1 MAHETCQGTQYLTA
15 FEKINN
21 ENNQQMNYQKLLEIA
36 INAAIAAGDEI
47 MRHYDKPFDVDY
59 KSDDSPLTI
68 ADRSAHNVIAEAL
81 KITGIPLLSE
91 EGKHNPFEE
100 RKNWQLLWIVD
111 PLDGTKEFI
120 KHNGE
125 FTVNIALVK
134 ENKPVLGV
142 VYCPP
147 LRTLYFGSEHLNK
160 AFKVVLKDKTIS
172 PEEII
177 QLADALPLNYENKML
192 TVVASKSHLN
202 QETSDYINQLTEKF
216 GDITLTSKGSS
227 LKFCLVA
234 EGAADIYPRFAPTY
248 EWDTAAA
255 QAIVELSGGEVVN
268 TDNFL
273 PLSYNKENL
282 LNPGF
287 IARRKEQ

>member
-1 MAHETCQGTQYLTA
+1 MDIE
-15 FEKINN
+15 
-21 ENNQQMNYQKLLEIA
+21 KLLFIT

-47 MRHYDKPFDVDY
+47 MLHYNKPFDVDY
-59 KSDDSPLTI
+59 KSDHSPLTI
-68 ADRSAHNVIAEAL
+68 ADRSAHNVIAAAL
-81 KITGIPLLSE
+81 KPTGIPLLSE

-100 RKNWQLLWIVD
+100 RKMWKLLWIVD

-120 KHNGE
+120 KHNDE

-160 AFKVVLKDKTIS
+160 AFKAVLKDNTIN
-172 PEEII
+172 PDEII
-177 QLADALPLNYENKML
+177 HQAEALPIIQKKKLL

-216 GDITLTSKGSS
+216 GEISLTSIGSS
-227 LKFCLVA
+227 LKFCLIA

-255 QAIVELSGGEVVN
+255 QAVVELSGGEVVN
-268 TDNFL
+268 IDTL
-273 PLSYNKENL
+273 APLSYNKENL

-287 IARRKEQ
+287 IARRVK

>member
-1 MAHETCQGTQYLTA
+1 L
-15 FEKINN
+15 EKNN
-21 ENNQQMNYQKLLEIA
+21 DEKNQQMNYQKLLEIA

-47 MRHYDKPFDVDY
+47 MLHYDKPFDVDY

-68 ADRSAHNVIAEAL
+68 ADRSAHNVIAGAL
-81 KITGIPLLSE
+81 KDTGIPLLSE

-100 RKNWQLLWIVD
+100 RQNWQYLWIVD

-147 LRTLYFGSEHLNK
+147 LRTLYFAATHLNK
-160 AFKVVLKDKTIS
+160 AFKLVLNKNTTDVNQMLNQA
-172 PEEII
+172 EELPII
-177 QLADALPLNYENKML
+177 QKKTLP
-192 TVVASKSHLN
+192 TIVASKSHLN
-202 QETSDYINQLTEKF
+202 QETADFIDQIKQLHGNINLV
-216 GDITLTSKGSS
+216 SKGSS
-227 LKFCLVA
+227 LKFCLIA
-234 EGAADIYPRFAPTY
+234 EGSADIYPRFAPTY

-255 QAIVELSGGEVVN
+255 QAVVELSGGEVVN
-268 TDNFL
+268 VVNFL

-287 IARRKEQ
+287 IARRKEK

>member
-1 MAHETCQGTQYLTA
+1 
-15 FEKINN
+15 
-21 ENNQQMNYQKLLEIA
+21 MNYQKLLEIA
-36 INAAIAAGDEI
+36 ITAAIAAGDEI
-47 MRHYDKPFDVDY
+47 MLHYDKPFDVDY

-81 KITGIPLLSE
+81 KFTGIPLLSE
-91 EGKHNPFEE
+91 EGKHNPFNE

-125 FTVNIALVK
+125 FTVNIALV
-134 ENKPVLGV
+134 EGNKPVLGV

-147 LRTLYFGSEHLNK
+147 LRTLYFGSGHLNK
-160 AFKVVLKDKTIS
+160 AFKAVLKDKTMN

-177 QLADALPLNYENKML
+177 HLADALPLKHEKKML

-202 QETSDYINQLTEKF
+202 QETSEYIDQLSKKF
-216 GDITLTSKGSS
+216 GEISLASKGSS
-227 LKFCLVA
+227 LKFCLIA

-248 EWDTAAA
+248 EWDTASA
-255 QAIVELSGGEVVN
+255 QAVVELSGGEVVN
-268 TDNFL
+268 VDTL
-273 PLSYNKENL
+273 APLSYNKENL

-287 IARRKEQ
+287 IARKKGI